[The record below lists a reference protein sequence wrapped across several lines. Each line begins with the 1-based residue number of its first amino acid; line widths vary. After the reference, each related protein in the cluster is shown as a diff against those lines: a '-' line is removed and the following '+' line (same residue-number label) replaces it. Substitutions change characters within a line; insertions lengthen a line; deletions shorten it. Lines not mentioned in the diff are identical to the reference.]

1 MDVGTKYIIAGILV
15 RFLKAAGYF
24 EKDDSKS
31 SEILIGKLLAHF
43 LQCIQFNM
51 HMVESGFSNRLICL
65 DSETRIWKFAD
76 KFCIGEFIETTPLGG
91 AVYPTLANVNHS
103 CDPNFTI
110 VNYGRRA
117 VAVATRRIKT
127 GMEVHDSYG
136 AVWYH
141 MDCTERQRFLKNSYW
156 FDCNCNACANNFPS
170 LQKLPRDYLKL
181 SGTHFKYKRCNRK
194 ELQKDV
200 DKLKKRIRATI
211 LDEKIPVTLEVP
223 NHYEATRK
231 MFHDWMN
238 LLDELLVPA
247 SHQDFVTVSRGIR
260 NCMWLQSPNIVK
272 VKETDVLK
280 ETKAKHRQ
288 STVSTKPTQPV
299 KVHGNK

>member
-1 MDVGTKYIIAGILV
+1 
-15 RFLKAAGYF
+15 
-24 EKDDSKS
+24 
-31 SEILIGKLLAHF
+31 
-43 LQCIQFNM
+43 M

-117 VAVATRRIKT
+117 VAVAVRRIKA

-141 MDCTERQRFLKNSYW
+141 MDRTERQRFLKNSYW

-288 STVSTKPTQPV
+288 STSSTKPTQPV
-299 KVHGNK
+299 KVHSSK